1 MKTIM
6 FCLALSFALPLAA
19 NAASS
24 KPAQVQAPGSTP
36 AYIQNEANLL
46 APY

>member
-6 FCLALSFALPLAA
+6 FCLALAFAMPLAA
-19 NAASS
+19 HADSI
-24 KPAQVQAPGSTP
+24 KHAQTPAPGSTP
-36 AYIQNEANLL
+36 AYIQNEANVL